1 MKRTRT
7 LIVVATLVAGF
18 VASGAMAQ
26 RGSGGGRNYDP
37 KTVETLHGKV
47 VSMEKVASPRNP
59 LGIHLMMQTE
69 KEMIPVHLG
78 PAWFIEKQTPQI
90 ETGDTITVTGSRIMI
105 DEKPVIIAAEIKK
118 GDKVIK
124 LRDDNGVPTWSGAG
138 RRGQ

>member
-18 VASGAMAQ
+18 VAPSAMAQ

-37 KTVETLHGKV
+37 KTVETLLGKV

-69 KEMIPVHLG
+69 KEMMPVHLG

-105 DEKPVIIAAEIKK
+105 DKKPVIIAAEIKK

-124 LRDDNGVPTWSGAG
+124 LRDDNGVPAWSGAG